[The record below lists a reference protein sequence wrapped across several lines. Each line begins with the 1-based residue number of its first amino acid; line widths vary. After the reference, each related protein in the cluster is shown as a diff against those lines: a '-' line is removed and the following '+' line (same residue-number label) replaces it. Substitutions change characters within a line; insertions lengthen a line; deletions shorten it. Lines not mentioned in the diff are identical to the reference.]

1 MFSIRFEVLKN
12 SPNYRKKGNY
22 KIYICLNYKWNS
34 HWNTVNVGTR
44 FLRQWSSIYYFLF
57 QQANEVKSSN
67 DMGLKGCRD
76 FFCLSQ
82 SSRLDHRYVHF
93 GQASINCK
101 VDKRARARYEALLHL
116 ACCQVSVKEAA
127 PSWKGEWVWTSVKW
141 QRAIKNH
148 LHWCATSTKLGF
160 KQLILAKWKSIVRH
174 VCSKHDIHPDPLF
187 RQCVHGPISRRY
199 WLKKGEWFWQILLQ
213 QLLLLLLLKHSLGNH
228 PTKILN
234 LEF

>member
-1 MFSIRFEVLKN
+1 MTWGS
-12 SPNYRKKGNY
+12 GD
-22 KIYICLNYKWNS
+22 
-34 HWNTVNVGTR
+34 VGTFFA
-44 FLRQWSSIYYFLF
+44 FLKAAGLTIAMFTSNRHQSIAKWIREQEPTTKHFFIWYVAKSVSKRLPQVGKESGCELLWSG
-57 QQANEVKSSN
+57 K
-67 DMGLKGCRD
+67 
-76 FFCLSQ
+76 
-82 SSRLDHRYVHF
+82 
-93 GQASINCK
+93 
-101 VDKRARARYEALLHL
+101 
-116 ACCQVSVKEAA
+116 
-127 PSWKGEWVWTSVKW
+127 T
-141 QRAIKNH
+141 AIKNH

-213 QLLLLLLLKHSLGNH
+213 QLLLLLLLLKHSLGNH

>member
-44 FLRQWSSIYYFLF
+44 FLRQWSSIHYFLF

-67 DMGLKGCRD
+67 DMGLMGCRD

-93 GQASINCK
+93 RQASINCK
-101 VDKRARARYEALLHL
+101 VDKRARASYEALLPL

-127 PSWKGEWVWTSVKW
+127 SRRVGVNFCEVAKGL
-141 QRAIKNH
+141 KNH

-160 KQLILAKWKSIVRH
+160 KELILGKWKSIVRH

-213 QLLLLLLLKHSLGNH
+213 LLLLLLLLLKHSLGNH
-228 PTKILN
+228 STEILN

>member
-44 FLRQWSSIYYFLF
+44 FLRQWSSINYFLF

-101 VDKRARARYEALLHL
+101 VDKRARASYEALLHL

-141 QRAIKNH
+141 QNGHKKPSALVCY
-148 LHWCATSTKLGF
+148 LHQAW
-160 KQLILAKWKSIVRH
+160 I
-174 VCSKHDIHPDPLF
+174 
-187 RQCVHGPISRRY
+187 
-199 WLKKGEWFWQILLQ
+199 
-213 QLLLLLLLKHSLGNH
+213 
-228 PTKILN
+228 
-234 LEF
+234 